1 MHYNIQKTREEK
13 SVNNDLVSI
22 IVPVYKTRAWLE
34 KCVRSVLAQSDGNWE
49 MILVDDGSPDG
60 AGELCDAL
68 AAEDARIRVIH
79 QENAGVSAA
88 RNRGLEEARGAFV
101 VFLDSDDWVDAGYLS
116 WLRARQEESGAEL
129 VVCGYTLEDGTTDGE
144 SAGKAPSKPLDE
156 KLLSSE
162 DFLAGALRDENGII
176 LSVCLGMFSIQAIGS
191 LRFDTA
197 LAYGEDS
204 LFLAEVLNRT
214 EKVWYDPVPLYHYLV
229 SRGGNTYTELSLA
242 KQESRIRSLK
252 AIEKFWD
259 LSEKVRP
266 LLDKILADLEIVAA
280 RLAHEAGDKKAFAAH
295 RNAARSRAS
304 AVQASPVISRKDK
317 LRLKLAAASP
327 VYGVDLYKKLKEGR
341 HA

>member
-13 SVNNDLVSI
+13 GVNNDLVSI

-116 WLRARQEESGAEL
+116 WLRARQEESGAGL

-176 LSVCLGMFSIQAIGS
+176 LSVCLGMFSIEAIGS
-191 LRFDTA
+191 LRFDTN

-204 LFLAEVLNRT
+204 LFLGLVLSRIT
-214 EKVWYDPVPLYHYLV
+214 KVWYDPVPLYHYLV
-229 SRGGNTYTELSLA
+229 DRNGNTYTELSLA
-242 KQESRIRSLK
+242 KQESRILSLE
-252 AIEKFWD
+252 AIRTVWMKD
-259 LSEKVRP
+259 DKVRP

-280 RLAHEAGDKKAFAAH
+280 RIAYQEGIRAAFEVH
-295 RNAARSRAS
+295 RRSARMHAR
-304 AVQASPVISRKDK
+304 AVQSAPAVSRKDK

-327 VYGVDLYKKLKEGR
+327 VHGVDLYKKLKEGR